1 MSSRKKLWE
10 NLAGELL
17 RQVRM
22 SSRKKLWEN
31 LAGEFSDNYVMHSIF
46 LGGLEDLPVPV
57 ETSHLDKMFE
67 DVIKHEQ
74 GFDLDCVLAVVE
86 LYRQVDADIDDENL
100 HPGMSNSEC
109 GTAILMAPA
118 HFMYVPCHIKSV
130 CEHCSE
136 VQIGLFIHPKSVNM
150 ILSLKSTMFLQSLFF

>member
-31 LAGEFSDNYVMHSIF
+31 LAGEFSDNYVMHWIF
-46 LGGLEDLPVPV
+46 LGGLRRF
-57 ETSHLDKMFE
+57 TGA
-67 DVIKHEQ
+67 I
-74 GFDLDCVLAVVE
+74 VE
-86 LYRQVDADIDDENL
+86 LYRQVDADIDYENL

-118 HFMYVPCHIKSV
+118 HFIP
-130 CEHCSE
+130 
-136 VQIGLFIHPKSVNM
+136 
-150 ILSLKSTMFLQSLFF
+150 